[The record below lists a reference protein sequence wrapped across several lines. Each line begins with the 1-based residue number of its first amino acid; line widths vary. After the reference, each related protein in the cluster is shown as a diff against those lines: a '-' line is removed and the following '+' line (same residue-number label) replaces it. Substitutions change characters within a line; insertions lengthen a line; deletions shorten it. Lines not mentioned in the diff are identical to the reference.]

1 MSKELRNQ
9 LKSQN
14 LDTVLPTAFKQV
26 GGAVF
31 PDITAKADLKDFEQI
46 INSYRGVH
54 SPTFGVP
61 IPVSGFTNVQAA
73 NFNIEPLTDTQVGML
88 QGISCYNQGPTDALV
103 SLMIDGCVVASLT
116 VPSGPSPPAGI
127 PIILQH
133 PVYWV
138 ANQILS
144 VFVDTLGNPNDIQ
157 TTYARVLVVQ

>member
-46 INSYRGVH
+46 IHSYRGVH

-61 IPVSGFTNVQAA
+61 IPMSGYTNVDSA
-73 NFNIEPLTDTQVGML
+73 NFNIQPLTDTQVGML
-88 QGISCYNQGPTDALV
+88 QGLSCYNAGPDDATV
-103 SLMIDGCVVASLT
+103 SLLLDGVVVAQLEAKNF
-116 VPSGPSPPAGI
+116 SPPTGI
-127 PIILQH
+127 PFILSQ
-133 PVYWV
+133 PLYWV
-138 ANQILS
+138 ANQILTIY
-144 VFVDTLGNPNDIQ
+144 VETLGNPNDIN
-157 TTYARVLVVQ
+157 TSYARVLVVQ